1 MTWKY
6 ISSSGSKENK
16 PEDAGGPARKRR
28 RIIHMDSDDSGDDA
42 TFEPKKEV
50 NRALQSVD
58 LILPQMRILFS
69 SNNIFIMKPFNGVE
83 QIY

>member
-1 MTWKY
+1 
-6 ISSSGSKENK
+6 
-16 PEDAGGPARKRR
+16 
-28 RIIHMDSDDSGDDA
+28 MDSDDSGDDA